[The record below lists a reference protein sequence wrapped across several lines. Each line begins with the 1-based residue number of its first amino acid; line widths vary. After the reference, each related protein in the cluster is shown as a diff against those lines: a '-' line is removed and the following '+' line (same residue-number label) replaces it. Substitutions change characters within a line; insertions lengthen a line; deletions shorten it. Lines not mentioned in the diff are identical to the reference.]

1 MLRKALKDYFFT
13 AQYYRVDILIV
24 LVFLFFVLAIG
35 GIKFPKEVPVGFL
48 GLGIASIIF
57 LLGPYVGFCLYF
69 ITTFFRTIPVPNFPM
84 SLNQIVGILFIL
96 SWANW
101 LFRGKLNL
109 PKGRLVFF
117 FTIVFIYFMINC
129 FAAEDFAEGAFHA
142 RYVAI
147 YFFIALSLASCI
159 KEKRHFH
166 VIFWIILVTSFCS
179 SLLGFFEL
187 VTGIDILTK
196 SAARWM
202 GRVRINGAAPNSIV
216 FAYQLL
222 YAFPLGYYLFS
233 EGSSF
238 RSRFLALG
246 LSIFVTM
253 IALFTFNRQTILIIG
268 FTYFISALLYR
279 NRYSK
284 IFMGLVLAIFLIM
297 GPFVMRQVWNRL
309 QTVKAG
315 KEDRSLTL
323 RLDGLQVGREMVRR
337 HPYMGIGLGCYHIMW
352 WEYLPMGKTRILHY
366 LKGTIRYPDIGYNQ
380 LISEGGLIG
389 FGIAISF
396 FLYLLFYLWK
406 SRKKAMIEGR
416 RDMINLYSA
425 LFNILAIFLLSSFI
439 QDTFLYVRTW
449 IMFALILATWHK
461 PFQMDGETIDSN

>member
-1 MLRKALKDYFFT
+1 MLRKAFKEYFFT
-13 AQYYRVDILIV
+13 TKYYRVDFFIIL
-24 LVFLFFVLAIG
+24 LFLFFILAIG
-35 GIKFPKEVPVGFL
+35 GIKFPREVPMAFL

-69 ITTFFRTIPVPNFPM
+69 ITTFFRSIPVPGLPV
-84 SLNQIVGILFIL
+84 SLNQIIGVLFVL
-96 SWANW
+96 SWMNW
-101 LFRGKLNL
+101 LFRGKVNL
-109 PKGRLVFF
+109 PKGRLVVFL
-117 FTIVFIYFMINC
+117 TIVFVYFLINC

-142 RYVAI
+142 WYLGI
-147 YFFIALSLASCI
+147 YYFIALSLASI
-159 KEKRHFH
+159 VRDKRHFH
-166 VIFWIILVTSFCS
+166 VIFWIILLTTFCS
-179 SLLGFFEL
+179 SLLGTFEL
-187 VTGIDILTK
+187 ITGIDILTK
-196 SAARWM
+196 SSARWM

-222 YAFPLGYYLFS
+222 FAFPLGYYLFS

-246 LSIFVTM
+246 LSIFITM

-268 FTYFISALLYR
+268 FTYFVSALLYR

-284 IFMGLVLAIFLIM
+284 IFMGIVLALFLLM
-297 GPFVMRQVWNRL
+297 GPFIMRLIWSRL

-315 KEDRSLTL
+315 KGDRSLTL
-323 RLDGLQVGREMVRR
+323 RFDGLQVGKEMIRR
-337 HPYMGIGLGCYHIMW
+337 HPFMGVGLGCYHIMW

-366 LKGTIRYPDIGYNQ
+366 LRGTIRYPDIGYNQ
-380 LISEGGLIG
+380 LLSEGGLIG
-389 FGIAISF
+389 FGITVTF
-396 FLYLLFYLWK
+396 FLFLLFYLWK
-406 SRKKAMIEGR
+406 SRKRALIQEH

-449 IMFALILATWHK
+449 IMFGIILATLHK
-461 PFQMDGETIDSN
+461 PFQSER